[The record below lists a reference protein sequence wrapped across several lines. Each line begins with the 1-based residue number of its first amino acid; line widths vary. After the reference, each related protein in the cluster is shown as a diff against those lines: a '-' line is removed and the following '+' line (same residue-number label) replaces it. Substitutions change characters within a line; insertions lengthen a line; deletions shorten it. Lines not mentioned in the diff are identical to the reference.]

1 MIKKHMTSLGFQ
13 KFKKIHMI
21 GIGGSGMIGVATILQ
36 KQGFKVSGSDLLITD
51 ELKELKKLGAKVQ
64 IGHEPRL
71 VKNANLV
78 VASSAIS
85 RRNPELVY
93 AKKSGLTIIPRA
105 EMLGTLMN
113 PYRSI
118 AIAGSHGKTST
129 TSIIASIFNAANLSP
144 TYVIGGQVLSIGRSS
159 NLGEGNYIIVEAD
172 ESDGSF
178 LHLQPDVAVIT
189 NIDNDHLSFYE
200 SDQEKLNQ
208 SFISFAENLPF
219 YGHILLN
226 LDDSNIRKI
235 SKAINRRQITFGF
248 NSKNRF
254 QITGVK
260 LSKGFQIFQLTDHSN
275 KKNYKFSTN
284 LSGKHNLY
292 NVTAAICVAIEENIS
307 VKDIAK
313 GLSEFRGVGRR
324 FELSNIF
331 FTEKPHILID
341 DYGHHPAEILSTI
354 LATKEKFPR
363 KRICMI
369 FEPHRYT
376 RTQQLF
382 DDFVKVLSRV
392 DSLLVLD
399 IYPASEKPIKGISSK
414 KLISEIAKKHKN
426 AEFIGKYDPLDWLQA
441 NSKNFSILITQGA
454 GTISTLN
461 KKIKSKW
468 QKKKL

>member
-1 MIKKHMTSLGFQ
+1 MTSLGFQ

-36 KQGFKVSGSDLLITD
+36 KRGFKVTGSDLVITS
-51 ELKELKKLGAKVQ
+51 ELKELKKLGSKVQ

-71 VKNANLV
+71 IKNADLV

-85 RRNPELVY
+85 KRNPELSY
-93 AKKSGLTIIPRA
+93 ANKFGLTIIPRA
-105 EMLGTLMN
+105 EMLGTLMK

-129 TSIIASIFNAANLSP
+129 TSIVASIFNAANLSP
-144 TYVIGGQVLSIGRSS
+144 TYVIGGQVLSVGRSS

-178 LHLQPDVAVIT
+178 LHLQPDIAVIT

-200 SDQEKLNQ
+200 SNQEKLNQ
-208 SFISFAENLPF
+208 SFVYFAENLPF

-235 SKAINRRQITFGF
+235 SKDIHRRQITFGF
-248 NSKNRF
+248 SARNRF
-254 QITGVK
+254 QIVDVK
-260 LSKGFQIFQLTDHSN
+260 LKNGVQKFQLTDHSN

-284 LSGKHNLY
+284 LSGRHNLY

-307 VKDIAK
+307 IKNISK
-313 GLSEFRGVGRR
+313 GLNDFQGVGRR
-324 FELSNIF
+324 FELSKIY
-331 FTEKPHILID
+331 FTQQPHELID

-363 KRICMI
+363 NKICMI
-369 FEPHRYT
+369 FEPHRFS
-376 RTQQLF
+376 RTKQLF
-382 DDFVKVLSRV
+382 DDFVKVLSKV
-392 DSLLVLD
+392 DFLLLLD

-414 KLISEIAKKHKN
+414 KLASQISKNHKN
-426 AEFIGKYDPLDWLQA
+426 VLHIGNKDPMSWLQ
-441 NSKNFSILITQGA
+441 KNHHEFSILITQGA
-454 GTISTLN
+454 GTISRLN
-461 KKIKSKW
+461 KEIKEKW
-468 QKKKL
+468 Q

>member
-1 MIKKHMTSLGFQ
+1 MHSLGFQ

-36 KQGFKVSGSDLLITD
+36 KSGFKVTGSDLVITD

-71 VKNANLV
+71 VQKADLV

-85 RRNPELVY
+85 KKNPELSY

-105 EMLGTLMN
+105 EMLGTLMK

-144 TYVIGGQVLSIGRSS
+144 TYVVGGQVLSVGRSS
-159 NLGEGNYIIVEAD
+159 NLGDGDYIIVEAD

-178 LHLQPDVAVIT
+178 LHLQPDISVIT

-200 SDQEKLNQ
+200 LNQEKLNQ
-208 SFISFAENLPF
+208 SFVSFAENLPF
-219 YGHILLN
+219 YGYILLN

-235 SKAINRRQITFGF
+235 SKDIHRRQITFGF
-248 NSKNRF
+248 HSKNRF
-254 QITGVK
+254 QITDVK
-260 LSKGFQIFQLTDHSN
+260 LEHGLQNFQLIDHAN
-275 KKNYKFSTN
+275 KKHYKFSTN
-284 LSGKHNLY
+284 LSGRHNLY
-292 NVTAAICVAIEENIS
+292 NVTAAICVSIEENIS

-313 GLSEFRGVGRR
+313 GLAGFRGVGRR
-324 FELSNIF
+324 FELSEIYF
-331 FTEKPHILID
+331 SKHPHVLID

-354 LATKEKFPR
+354 LAAKEKFPR
-363 KRICMI
+363 QKICMI
-369 FEPHRYT
+369 FEPHRFT

-382 DDFVKVLSRV
+382 DDFKKVLSRV
-392 DSLLVLD
+392 DFLLLLD

-414 KLISEIAKKHKN
+414 KLASEILEKN
-426 AEFIGKYDPLDWLQA
+426 KNVYYIGKKDPMNWLHENHQD
-441 NSKNFSILITQGA
+441 FSILITQGA
-454 GTISTLN
+454 GTISKLN
-461 KKIKSKW
+461 KKIKKKW
-468 QKKKL
+468 Q

>member
-1 MIKKHMTSLGFQ
+1 MTALGFQ

-36 KQGFKVSGSDLLITD
+36 KRGFKVTGSDLVITD

-85 RRNPELVY
+85 KRNPELSY

-105 EMLGTLMN
+105 EMLGTLMK

-129 TSIIASIFNAANLSP
+129 TSIVASIFNAANLSP
-144 TYVIGGQVLSIGRSS
+144 TYVIGGQVLSVGRSS

-178 LHLQPDVAVIT
+178 LHLQPDIAVVT
-189 NIDNDHLSFYE
+189 NIDNDHLDFYE
-200 SDQEKLNQ
+200 SNQEKLNQ
-208 SFISFAENLPF
+208 SFVSFAENLPF
-219 YGHILLN
+219 YGYILLN
-226 LDDSNIRKI
+226 LDDPNIRKI
-235 SKAINRRQITFGF
+235 SKNIHRRQITFGF
-248 NSKNRF
+248 SAKNRF
-254 QITGVK
+254 QITDIKLINGVQK
-260 LSKGFQIFQLTDHSN
+260 FQITDHSN
-275 KKNYKFSTN
+275 KKSYKFSTN

-292 NVTAAICVAIEENIS
+292 NVTAAICVAIEEKISIKNIS
-307 VKDIAK
+307 K
-313 GLSEFRGVGRR
+313 GLNDFQGVGRR
-324 FELSNIF
+324 FEISKLNLFDQSR
-331 FTEKPHILID
+331 ILID
-341 DYGHHPAEILSTI
+341 DYGHHPVEISATI
-354 LATKEKFPR
+354 QAIRQKFPR
-363 KRICMI
+363 KKICMI

-382 DDFVKVLSRV
+382 NDFVQVLSKV
-392 DSLLVLD
+392 DSLLLLD

-414 KLISEIAKKHKN
+414 KLIFEIAKKHEN
-426 AEFIGKYDPLDWLQA
+426 AEYIGKSDPLVWLES
-441 NSKNFSILITQGA
+441 NYKNFSILITQGA
-454 GTISTLN
+454 GTISKLN
-461 KKIKSKW
+461 KKIKDKW
-468 QKKKL
+468 Q

>member
-1 MIKKHMTSLGFQ
+1 MASLGFQ
-13 KFKKIHMI
+13 QFKKIHMI

-36 KQGFKVSGSDLLITD
+36 KRGFKVTGSDLVITD

-71 VKNANLV
+71 IKKADLV

-85 RRNPELVY
+85 KRNSELLY

-105 EMLGTLMN
+105 EMLGTLMK

-144 TYVIGGQVLSIGRSS
+144 TYVVGGQVLSVGRSS
-159 NLGEGNYIIVEAD
+159 NLGDGDYIIVEAD

-178 LHLQPDVAVIT
+178 LHLQPDIAVVT
-189 NIDNDHLSFYE
+189 NIDNDHLSFYD
-200 SDQEKLNQ
+200 SNQEKLNQ
-208 SFISFAENLPF
+208 SFTSFAENLPF

-235 SKAINRRQITFGF
+235 SKDIHRRQITFGF

-254 QITGVK
+254 QITDAK
-260 LSKGFQIFQLTDHSN
+260 LKNGLQKFQLIDHNN
-275 KKNYKFSTN
+275 KKQYKFSTN
-284 LSGKHNLY
+284 LSGRHNLY

-313 GLSEFRGVGRR
+313 GLVNFRGVGRR
-324 FELSNIF
+324 FEVSEIYFSN
-331 FTEKPHILID
+331 HSHVLID

-354 LATKEKFPR
+354 LAAKEKFPR
-363 KRICMI
+363 QKICMI
-369 FEPHRYT
+369 FEPHRFT

-382 DDFVKVLSRV
+382 DDFKKVLSRV
-392 DSLLVLD
+392 DFLLLLD
-399 IYPASEKPIKGISSK
+399 IYPASEKSIKGISSK
-414 KLISEIAKKHKN
+414 KLASEILKNHKN
-426 AEFIGKYDPLDWLQA
+426 VHYIGNKDPMNWLH
-441 NSKNFSILITQGA
+441 KNHQDFSILITQGA
-454 GTISTLN
+454 GTISKLN
-461 KKIKSKW
+461 KKIKQKW
-468 QKKKL
+468 Q

>member
-1 MIKKHMTSLGFQ
+1 MTSLGFQ

-36 KQGFKVSGSDLLITD
+36 KRGFKVTGSDLEITD

-64 IGHEPRL
+64 IGHEPKFI
-71 VKNANLV
+71 KNADLV

-85 RRNPELVY
+85 KRNPELLH

-105 EMLGTLMN
+105 EMLGTLMR

-129 TSIIASIFNAANLSP
+129 TSIVASIFNAANLSP
-144 TYVIGGQVLSIGRSS
+144 TYVIGGQVLSAGRSS

-200 SDQEKLNQ
+200 LDQEKLNQ
-208 SFISFAENLPF
+208 SFVSFAENLPF

-226 LDDSNIRKI
+226 LDDANIRKI
-235 SKAINRRQITFGF
+235 SRDIHRRQITFGF
-248 NSKNRF
+248 SSKNRF
-254 QITGVK
+254 QIVDIKLRNGVQK
-260 LSKGFQIFQLTDHSN
+260 FQLTDHIN
-275 KKNYKFSTN
+275 QKHYKFSTN
-284 LSGKHNLY
+284 LSGRHNLY
-292 NVTAAICVAIEENIS
+292 NVVAAICVAIEENIS
-307 VKDIAK
+307 FKNISK
-313 GLSEFRGVGRR
+313 GLNDFQGVGRR
-324 FELSNIF
+324 FELSELY
-331 FTEKPHILID
+331 FTDQPHVLID

-363 KRICMI
+363 KKICMI

-382 DDFVKVLSRV
+382 DDFVKVLSKV
-392 DSLLVLD
+392 DFLLLLD
-399 IYPASEKPIKGISSK
+399 IYPASEKPIKGVSSK
-414 KLISEIAKKHKN
+414 KLASQIIKN
-426 AEFIGKYDPLDWLQA
+426 LKNIHYIGSQDPIDWLQ
-441 NSKNFSILITQGA
+441 KNYQDFSILITQGA
-454 GTISTLN
+454 GTISRLN
-461 KKIKSKW
+461 NEIKKKW
-468 QKKKL
+468 Q

>member
-1 MIKKHMTSLGFQ
+1 MPSLGFQ

-36 KQGFKVSGSDLLITD
+36 KRGFKVTGSDLVITD

-71 VKNANLV
+71 VQKADLV

-85 RRNPELVY
+85 KKNPELSY

-105 EMLGTLMN
+105 EMLGTLMK

-144 TYVIGGQVLSIGRSS
+144 TYVVGGQVLSVGRSS
-159 NLGEGNYIIVEAD
+159 NLGDGDYIIVEAD

-178 LHLQPDVAVIT
+178 LHLQPDISVIT

-200 SDQEKLNQ
+200 LNQEKLNQ
-208 SFISFAENLPF
+208 SFVSFAENLPF
-219 YGHILLN
+219 YGYILLN

-235 SKAINRRQITFGF
+235 SKDIHRRKITFGF
-248 NSKNRF
+248 RPKNRF
-254 QITGVK
+254 QITDVK
-260 LSKGFQIFQLTDHSN
+260 LENGLQNFQLIDRAN
-275 KKNYKFSTN
+275 KKHYKFSTN
-284 LSGKHNLY
+284 LSGRHNLY

-313 GLSEFRGVGRR
+313 GLAGFRGVGRR
-324 FELSNIF
+324 FELSEIYF
-331 FTEKPHILID
+331 SKHPHVLID
-341 DYGHHPAEILSTI
+341 DYGHHPAEILSTV
-354 LATKEKFPR
+354 LAAKEKFPR
-363 KRICMI
+363 QKICMI
-369 FEPHRYT
+369 FEPHRFT

-382 DDFVKVLSRV
+382 DDFKKVLSRV
-392 DSLLVLD
+392 DFLLLLD

-414 KLISEIAKKHKN
+414 KLVLEILKKNKN
-426 AEFIGKYDPLDWLQA
+426 AHYIGNKDPLNWLHENHQ
-441 NSKNFSILITQGA
+441 NFSILITQGA
-454 GTISTLN
+454 GTISKLN
-461 KKIKSKW
+461 KKIKKKW
-468 QKKKL
+468 Q

>member
-1 MIKKHMTSLGFQ
+1 MASLGFQ

-36 KQGFKVSGSDLLITD
+36 KRGFKVTGSDLVMTD
-51 ELKELKKLGAKVQ
+51 ELRELKKLGAKVQ
-64 IGHEPRL
+64 IGHEPKL
-71 VKNANLV
+71 IKNADLV

-85 RRNPELVY
+85 KRNPELLH

-105 EMLGTLMN
+105 EMLGTLMR

-129 TSIIASIFNAANLSP
+129 TSIVASIFNAANLSP
-144 TYVIGGQVLSIGRSS
+144 TYVIGGQVLSAGRSS

-200 SDQEKLNQ
+200 LDQEKLNQ
-208 SFISFAENLPF
+208 SFVSFAENLPF

-226 LDDSNIRKI
+226 LDDANIRKI
-235 SKAINRRQITFGF
+235 SRDIHRRQITFGF
-248 NSKNRF
+248 SSKNRF
-254 QITGVK
+254 QIVDIKLRNGVQK
-260 LSKGFQIFQLTDHSN
+260 FQLTDHIN
-275 KKNYKFSTN
+275 QKHYKFSTN
-284 LSGKHNLY
+284 LSGRHNLY
-292 NVTAAICVAIEENIS
+292 NVVAAICVAIEENIS
-307 VKDIAK
+307 FKNISK
-313 GLSEFRGVGRR
+313 GLNDFQGVGRR
-324 FELSNIF
+324 FELSELY
-331 FTEKPHILID
+331 FTDQPHVLID

-363 KRICMI
+363 KKICMI

-382 DDFVKVLSRV
+382 DDFVKVLSKV
-392 DSLLVLD
+392 DFLLLLD
-399 IYPASEKPIKGISSK
+399 IYPASEKPIKGVSSK
-414 KLISEIAKKHKN
+414 KLASQIIKN
-426 AEFIGKYDPLDWLQA
+426 LKNIHYIGSQDPIDWLQ
-441 NSKNFSILITQGA
+441 KNYQDFSILITQGA
-454 GTISTLN
+454 GTISRLN
-461 KKIKSKW
+461 NEIKKKW
-468 QKKKL
+468 Q

>member
-1 MIKKHMTSLGFQ
+1 MPLLGFQ

-36 KQGFKVSGSDLLITD
+36 KRGFKVTGSDLVITD

-71 VKNANLV
+71 IQKTDFV

-85 RRNPELVY
+85 KRNPELSY

-105 EMLGTLMN
+105 EMLGTLMK

-144 TYVIGGQVLSIGRSS
+144 TYVVGGQVLSVGRSS
-159 NLGEGNYIIVEAD
+159 NLGDGNYIIVEAD

-178 LHLQPDVAVIT
+178 LHLQPDIAVIT
-189 NIDNDHLSFYE
+189 NIDNDHLSFYD
-200 SDQEKLNQ
+200 SNQEKLNQ
-208 SFISFAENLPF
+208 SFVSFAENLPF
-219 YGHILLN
+219 YGHIFLN
-226 LDDSNIRKI
+226 LDDLNIRKI
-235 SKAINRRQITFGF
+235 SKEIHRRQITFGF

-254 QITGVK
+254 QITDAK
-260 LSKGFQIFQLTDHSN
+260 LENGLQKFQLIDHNN
-275 KKNYKFSTN
+275 KKQYKFSTN
-284 LSGKHNLY
+284 LSGRHNLY

-313 GLSEFRGVGRR
+313 GLANFRGVGRR
-324 FELSNIF
+324 FELSEIYFSNH
-331 FTEKPHILID
+331 PHVLID

-354 LATKEKFPR
+354 LAAKEKFPR
-363 KRICMI
+363 QKICMI
-369 FEPHRYT
+369 FEPHRFT

-382 DDFVKVLSRV
+382 DDFKKVLSRV
-392 DSLLVLD
+392 DFLLLLD

-414 KLISEIAKKHKN
+414 KLASEILKNHKN
-426 AEFIGKYDPLDWLQA
+426 VHYIGNKDPMNWLHENHQD
-441 NSKNFSILITQGA
+441 FSILITQGA
-454 GTISTLN
+454 GTISKLN
-461 KKIKSKW
+461 KKIKQKW
-468 QKKKL
+468 Q

>member
-1 MIKKHMTSLGFQ
+1 MTALGFQ

-36 KQGFKVSGSDLLITD
+36 KRGFKVTGSDLVITD

-85 RRNPELVY
+85 KRNPELSY

-105 EMLGTLMN
+105 EMLGTLMK

-129 TSIIASIFNAANLSP
+129 TSIVASIFNAANLSP
-144 TYVIGGQVLSIGRSS
+144 TYVIGGQVLSVGRSS

-178 LHLQPDVAVIT
+178 LHLQPDIAVVT
-189 NIDNDHLSFYE
+189 NIDNDHLDFYE
-200 SDQEKLNQ
+200 SNQEKLNQ
-208 SFISFAENLPF
+208 SFVSFAENLPF
-219 YGHILLN
+219 YGYILLN
-226 LDDSNIRKI
+226 LDDPNIRKI
-235 SKAINRRQITFGF
+235 SKNIHRRQITFGF
-248 NSKNRF
+248 SAKNRF
-254 QITGVK
+254 QITDIK
-260 LSKGFQIFQLTDHSN
+260 LKNSVQKFQITDHSN
-275 KKNYKFSTN
+275 KKSYKFSTN

-307 VKDIAK
+307 IKNISEGLKD
-313 GLSEFRGVGRR
+313 FQGVGRR
-324 FELSNIF
+324 FEISKLNLFDQSR
-331 FTEKPHILID
+331 ILID
-341 DYGHHPAEILSTI
+341 DYGHHPVEISATI
-354 LATKEKFPR
+354 QAIRQKFPR
-363 KRICMI
+363 KKICMI

-382 DDFVKVLSRV
+382 NDFVQVLSQV
-392 DSLLVLD
+392 DSLLLLD

-414 KLISEIAKKHKN
+414 KLISEIAKKHEN
-426 AEFIGKYDPLDWLQA
+426 AEYIGKSDPLVWLES
-441 NSKNFSILITQGA
+441 NYKNFSILITQGA
-454 GTISTLN
+454 GTISKLN
-461 KKIKSKW
+461 KKIKDKW
-468 QKKKL
+468 Q